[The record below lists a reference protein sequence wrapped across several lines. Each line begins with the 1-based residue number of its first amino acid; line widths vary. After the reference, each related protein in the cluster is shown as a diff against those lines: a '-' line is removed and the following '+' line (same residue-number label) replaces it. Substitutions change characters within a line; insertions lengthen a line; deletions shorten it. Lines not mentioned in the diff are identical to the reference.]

1 MGKISHIYK
10 KNKNVSIVAT
20 SYLNKSYN
28 HHESGIAKITSLV
41 PEEDWQ
47 QTYVPEYTV
56 SMNRK
61 TYTIPEYSI
70 EKEAK

>member
-1 MGKISHIYK
+1 MGKISHSYK

-20 SYLNKSYN
+20 SYLNESYQ

-47 QTYVPEYTV
+47 QIYVPEYTV

-70 EKEAK
+70 EKEVK

>member
-10 KNKNVSIVAT
+10 KNKNVSIVST
-20 SYLNKSYN
+20 SYLNESYQ

-47 QTYVPEYTV
+47 QIYVPEYTV

-70 EKEAK
+70 EKEVK